1 MDPDLKTSCG
11 VEARAGAFQE
21 GTACAPM
28 WRGRQAQRLP
38 PSWKPLPWAASGRDS
53 GDLERGRRKVL
64 REHSCSSEA
73 GSQMAEAVGLAHMV
87 SRGLGPERGHRGPR
101 TTGLQGGGTLFTDLL
116 VMKLSPEERLR
127 GDWPAQ
133 PP

>member
-1 MDPDLKTSCG
+1 MG
-11 VEARAGAFQE
+11 
-21 GTACAPM
+21 M
-28 WRGRQAQRLP
+28 
-38 PSWKPLPWAASGRDS
+38 GRDS
-53 GDLERGRRKVL
+53 RDLQRGRRKVL
-64 REHSCSSEA
+64 CEHSGSSEA

-101 TTGLQGGGTLFTDLL
+101 TTGLQGWGPLFTELL

-127 GDWPAQ
+127 GGWPAQ